1 MSLKFFFNSFLQV
14 SALSFCH
21 DSLKGWT
28 EMNAFLPKLLLQFL
42 SQQNEMNYYKRHD
55 SKELYDTPALVSKI
69 ITEKVWFDSL
79 LLLKTL

>member
-1 MSLKFFFNSFLQV
+1 
-14 SALSFCH
+14 
-21 DSLKGWT
+21 
-28 EMNAFLPKLLLQFL
+28 MNTFLPKFLLQFL

-69 ITEKVWFDSL
+69 ITENVWFDSL